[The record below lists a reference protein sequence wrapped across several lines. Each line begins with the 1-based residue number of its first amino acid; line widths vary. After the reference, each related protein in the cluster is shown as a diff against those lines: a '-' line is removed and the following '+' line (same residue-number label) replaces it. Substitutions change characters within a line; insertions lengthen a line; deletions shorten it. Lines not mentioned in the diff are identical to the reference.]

1 MISICMALRKSLLL
15 FVAVAAVS
23 GCAPQQIPKE
33 ALQFSQESPEL
44 RRLQTRRFQTTDEQR
59 LLTAGAGI
67 LQEMGFAIDTRETRL
82 GVIAGSK
89 KQSLDSLGEKAASF
103 AVAVLTGQLGFPYGM
118 PVSKD
123 ELVKVSL
130 VTRPSENPKD
140 TFVRLTL
147 QRVVWNSEDK
157 VRSSE
162 LLKEPEV
169 YRQFFE
175 GLGKAVSL
183 EVHEL

>member
-1 MISICMALRKSLLL
+1 MVLKKSLLL
-15 FVAVAAVS
+15 FVTVATVS
-23 GCAPQQIPKE
+23 GCAPPQIPKE
-33 ALQFSQESPEL
+33 ALQFSEESPEL
-44 RRLQTRRFQTTDEQR
+44 RRLQTRSFETKDEEK
-59 LLTAGAGI
+59 LLSAGAGI
-67 LQEMGFAIDTRETRL
+67 LQGMGFAIDTRETKL
-82 GVIAGSK
+82 GVIVGSK
-89 KQSLDSLGEKAASF
+89 KQSADSVAEKAAAI
-103 AVAVLTGQLGFPYGM
+103 AVAVVTGQLGFPYGM

-123 ELVKVSL
+123 ELMNASL
-130 VTRPSENPKD
+130 VTRPGENKKE
-140 TFVRLTL
+140 TVVRLTF

-183 EVHEL
+183 EAHEF